1 MTAPDGAVRLVPA
14 DLAVHRS
21 VLVELNVEYLTWLEQ
36 LSEEHFGLQLRDL
49 LGADVRTYTER
60 ALDAMVRGAQ
70 RHGAFYLLE
79 VDGALVGMGGL
90 RRFADGV
97 AEVKRMYVQPGHRGR
112 RLGAVLLTRLVD
124 DARALGYDQLRL
136 DTGPFMGAAHRTYE
150 AAGFV
155 DREAYEGAE
164 VPKADV
170 VQVAVHGAVPAHD
183 RQAQCK
189 RPDRWRAHA
198 G

>member
-1 MTAPDGAVRLVPA
+1 MTAPDDAVRFVPA
-14 DLAVHRS
+14 DLDVHRS
-21 VLVELNVEYLTWLEQ
+21 ALVELNVEYLTWLEQ

-49 LGADVRTYTER
+49 LGADVRTYTEGS
-60 ALDAMVRGAQ
+60 LDAMVAAAQ

-97 AEVKRMYVQPGHRGR
+97 AEVKRMYVQPGYRGR
-112 RLGAVLLTRLVD
+112 RLGTVLLTRLID
-124 DARALGYDQLRL
+124 DARALGYEQLRL

-164 VPKADV
+164 VPK
-170 VQVAVHGAVPAHD
+170 PMWS
-183 RQAQCK
+183 K
-189 RPDRWRAHA
+189 WRFMELSLR
-198 G
+198 